1 MNFSGKIKSDEVG
14 IMKSK
19 LVAGILMSS
28 FLLSACAGKSGD
40 TTESENKDNL
50 ITKALSEKLGEDAE
64 ETEAADT
71 EEAAAGATTEETTDA
86 NSGDA
91 TEEVEDTNTGETAEE
106 VEVSE
111 DSVVSEELEE
121 PELSDYQTAYMDIV
135 KEGQFNFDENG
146 DMDFEEYENM
156 MLDKR
161 IYCYWLYDIDK
172 DDVPELILKY
182 GTCEADFH
190 GSVYTYKNG
199 KTELLTDEFPLG
211 HTGLYSDPGENGI
224 ICYWGHMGYASVSRF
239 RFENGETAYD
249 YLYEENINERI
260 ENGEE
265 DADYAAARDIVN
277 GAYYLSAYDT
287 NTLYPIIKYTEI
299 AQYQAGKKQPE
310 SGPFGFPDDNENIYK
325 ELIENDGTVIA
336 AATDE
341 YMNSPGK
348 VSFSELLKDGVI
360 YPYTS
365 GALRIFDDG
374 YADFNSDGIYE
385 YYFYFNTED
394 SDYHSYRGII
404 SKQGE
409 EFYVYLSFSTSETSI
424 SEDGYLIHDNPDYN
438 EYYRERILFDKEDSV
453 IFSME

>member
-1 MNFSGKIKSDEVG
+1 MNFFGKIKSDEVG

-19 LVAGILMSS
+19 LIAGILVSS
-28 FLLSACAGKSGD
+28 LLLSACAGKGGD
-40 TTESENKDNL
+40 TADSESKDNL
-50 ITKALSEKLGEDAE
+50 ITKALSEKLGEDV
-64 ETEAADT
+64 
-71 EEAAAGATTEETTDA
+71 TEET
-86 NSGDA
+86 
-91 TEEVEDTNTGETAEE
+91 
-106 VEVSE
+106 
-111 DSVVSEELEE
+111 
-121 PELSDYQTAYMDIV
+121 ELSDYQKAYMDIV

-156 MLDKR
+156 MLEKR

-172 DDVPELILKY
+172 DDIPELILKY

-190 GSVYTYKNG
+190 GSVYTYKDG

-265 DADYAAARDIVN
+265 DADYAAARDIVS
-277 GAYYLSAYDT
+277 GAYYLSSYDT
-287 NTLYPIIKYTEI
+287 NTLYPIIKYHEI
-299 AQYQAGKKQPE
+299 DQYQLGKKQPK
-310 SGPFGFPDDNENIYK
+310 SGPFGYPDDNENIYK
-325 ELIENDGTVIA
+325 ELIENDGTVTA
-336 AATDE
+336 VAMDE

-348 VSFSELLKDGVI
+348 VRFSELLKDGVI

-365 GALRIFDDG
+365 GDLRTFDDG

-385 YYFYFNTED
+385 YYFYFNTAD
-394 SDYHSYRGII
+394 SDYHGYRGII

-424 SEDGYLIHDNPDYN
+424 SEDGYLIYDNPDYN
-438 EYYRERILFDKEDSV
+438 EYYRERMLFDKEDSV